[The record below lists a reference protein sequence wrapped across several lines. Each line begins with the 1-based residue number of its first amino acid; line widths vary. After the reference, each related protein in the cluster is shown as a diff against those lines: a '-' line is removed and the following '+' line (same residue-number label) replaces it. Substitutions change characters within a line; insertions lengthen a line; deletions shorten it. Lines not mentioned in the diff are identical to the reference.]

1 MSMEKLINE
10 TEILA
15 FDYLKV
21 FGFHDEQIAQ
31 LIIQGKKDLHREL
44 TKLKT
49 LLHANTKSYIDINN
63 VLHAL
68 KGLLFQLGN
77 HTVADKLNEIKSQS
91 ERDTKLK
98 EIALLLHL

>member
-1 MSMEKLINE
+1 MEKIINE

-15 FDYLKV
+15 FDYFKA
-21 FGFHDEQIAQ
+21 FGFDDTQISQ
-31 LIIQGKKDLHREL
+31 LIIQGKKDLHKEL
-44 TKLKT
+44 TKLKI
-49 LLHANTKSYIDINN
+49 LLHANTISYTDINN

-77 HTVADKLNEIKSQS
+77 HAVVDKLNEVKSQNES
-91 ERDTKLK
+91 DTKLK

>member
-1 MSMEKLINE
+1 MEKIINE

-15 FDYLKV
+15 FDYFKA
-21 FGFHDEQIAQ
+21 FEFEDKQIAQ

-44 TKLKT
+44 KKLEI
-49 LLHANTKSYIDINN
+49 LLHANNISYTDINN

-77 HTVADKLNEIKSQS
+77 HAVADKLNEVKSQNES
-91 ERDTKLK
+91 DTKLK